1 MKFVGVAAIA
11 LVSLLALPANSQMRG
26 SYLGSCENVRQR
38 GPILEAECEDRRGD
52 LRPTRL
58 DLRDCG
64 RGDIANRNGR
74 LICNGG
80 RGERERGDF
89 DERGPRWDDG
99 RRGPPGLY
107 GVPRF

>member
-1 MKFVGVAAIA
+1 MKSIGVAALA
-11 LVSLLALPANSQMRG
+11 LAALSALPAASQTRG

-38 GPILEAECEDRRGD
+38 GPILQAECEDRRGD
-52 LRPTRL
+52 LRSTRL

-89 DERGPRWDDG
+89 EERGPRWDDG
-99 RRGPPGLY
+99 RRGPPGFY